1 MLKIEGCG
9 TALVTPF
16 TSTGEVDF
24 NAFRKLIKRQL
35 DGGIDFLVPLGTT
48 GETPCLEDEEKTKI
62 LTIVKEVT
70 EGKVPVVAGAGSN
83 CTKTVLKN
91 IELLDRYGADAFLV
105 VVPYYNKPTQQ
116 GIYDHFRTVA
126 SNTDKPVIL
135 YNVPGRTGVNMTA
148 ETTLRLSAVSNIIA
162 VKEASGNMVQ
172 VMEII
177 RNAPD
182 GFRTLSGN
190 DDNTL
195 EIMSA
200 GGCGVISVASNVMP
214 ELVVRLTKLLK
225 SGKLEEA
232 KKLNDNLMPLFKNC
246 FIESN
251 PIPVKGALFSLG
263 LISNILRLPLTS
275 ALPQTIDIMK
285 QTIDDLKTL

>member
-1 MLKIEGCG
+1 
-9 TALVTPF
+9 
-16 TSTGEVDF
+16 
-24 NAFRKLIKRQL
+24 
-35 DGGIDFLVPLGTT
+35 LVPLGTT

-62 LTIVKEVT
+62 LAIVKEVT
-70 EGKVPVVAGAGSN
+70 DGKVPVVAGAGSN

-126 SNTDKPVIL
+126 SSTDKPVIL
-135 YNVPGRTGVNMTA
+135 YNVPGRTGVNMSA
-148 ETTLRLSAVSNIIA
+148 ETTLRLSAISNIIA
-162 VKEASGNMVQ
+162 VKEASGNMPQ
-172 VMEII
+172 IMEII
-177 RNAPD
+177 RNAPV
-182 GFRTLSGN
+182 GFRTFSGN

-195 EIMSA
+195 EMMSA
-200 GGCGVISVASNVMP
+200 GGSGVISVASNIMP
-214 ELVVRLTKLLK
+214 ELVVRLTKLLL
-225 SGKLEEA
+225 SGRIDEA

-251 PIPVKGALFSLG
+251 PIPVKGALFSQG
-263 LISNILRLPLTS
+263 LISNILRSPLTS

>member
-9 TALVTPF
+9 TALITPF
-16 TSTGEVDF
+16 TTSGEVDF
-24 NAFRKLIKRQL
+24 NALRKLIKRQL
-35 DGGIDFLVPLGTT
+35 DGGINFLVPLGTT

-70 EGKVPVVAGAGSN
+70 EGKIPVVAGAGSN

-116 GIYDHFRTVA
+116 GIYDHFKTVA
-126 SNTDKPVIL
+126 SGTDKPVIL

-148 ETTLRLSAVSNIIA
+148 ETTIRLSSVTNIIA
-162 VKEASGNMVQ
+162 VKEASGNMDQ
-172 VMEII
+172 AMEII
-177 RNAPD
+177 RNAPA
-182 GFRTLSGN
+182 GFRVLSGN

-200 GGCGVISVASNVMP
+200 GGSGVISVASNVMP

-225 SGKLEEA
+225 SGRLQEA
-232 KKLNDNLMPLFKNC
+232 KMLNDNLMPLFKNC
-246 FIESN
+246 FTESN

-285 QTIDDLKTL
+285 KTIDDLKTL